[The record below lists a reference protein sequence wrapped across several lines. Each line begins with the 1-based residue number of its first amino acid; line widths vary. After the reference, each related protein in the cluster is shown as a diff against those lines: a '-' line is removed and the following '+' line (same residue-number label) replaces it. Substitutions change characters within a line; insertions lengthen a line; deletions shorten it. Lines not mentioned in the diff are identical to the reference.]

1 MSFKPFKY
9 TLLAACCGTALLLPF
24 LSFAET
30 APANK
35 TKRTEIHFSADQ
47 VEENSET
54 KVITATGNVNILRQG
69 TSLKA
74 DKIVYDRKN
83 DIITAVGNVSI
94 VQPDGTTVFADDAQ
108 LEDKMSKGTVHEVKM
123 ILADESR
130 VAARRIKQSENKNK
144 YFFYGVYSPCDI
156 CQENPSPLWQ
166 IKAKKITHDAAAKDV
181 YYQDAFIQIKDIPVF
196 YTPFMSHPDPTVK
209 RRSGLLPPTMRSTSY
224 LGTAIEIPYF
234 WNISDHE
241 DLTFS
246 PILSTDQGIIPGGSY
261 RKMFYNGDLSV
272 SGTYMKDKDTDEK
285 RYNLFMKG
293 RYEINDF
300 WLANMDINYASDGSY
315 LKDMSLPGKTETWL
329 TSNIAFERFDGRDY
343 AAIEAYSYKLVSYSL
358 REYHLSEFEA
368 RDYSKPYILPL
379 ITYENIS
386 EPYSNGAYFKN
397 TVSMAS
403 VYRERDET
411 NTQRATMINSWNL
424 PYTSPYGEKYKFV
437 ASVKSDLYYV
447 DKYINNQDDT
457 YTGSVGRIFPQAGVE
472 WRLPFVKAT
481 ETSRQIIEPVIVAV
495 AAPNGGNKI
504 NKIPNEDSLN
514 AQLDD
519 TNILNL
525 DRYDGYD
532 RNDTGSRISYGI
544 NWSSYGNVIGRTS
557 MFIAQSY
564 YFEKDE
570 SFSESLG
577 DNSHLSDYVG
587 RIYASP
593 SSYLDLNYRFRIDRS
608 NFEFKYNE
616 VNARIGT
623 DILSAYIAFT
633 SINGRNDNR
642 ADSGLYFFDD
652 YRERKELYT
661 SVQAKISRDWR
672 ITAYN
677 RQDLTADSDGSL
689 EHGGELIYEDE
700 CFKLIF
706 NIHKYNST
714 DPDYDDSYEYSA
726 TFLLKTLG
734 GIGSN

>member
-1 MSFKPFKY
+1 MPFKLFKHA
-9 TLLAACCGTALLLPF
+9 LLAACCGTAFLLPF
-24 LSFAET
+24 LSSAET
-30 APANK
+30 ASENK

-54 KVITATGNVNILRQG
+54 SVITATGNVNILRQG

-83 DIITAVGNVSI
+83 DIITAIGNVSI
-94 VQPDGTTVFADDAQ
+94 VQPDGTTVFAEDAR

-130 VAARRIKQSENKNK
+130 IAARRIKQSENKNK

-166 IKAKKITHDAAAKDV
+166 IKAQKITHDTTAKDV
-181 YYQDAFIQIKDIPVF
+181 YYQNAFIQIKDIPIF

-209 RRSGLLPPTMRSTSY
+209 RRSGLLTPTMRSTSY
-224 LGTAIEIPYF
+224 IGTAIEIPYF
-234 WNISDHE
+234 WNISEHE

-246 PILSTDQGIIPGGSY
+246 PILSTDQGIIPSGSY
-261 RKMFYNGDLSV
+261 RKMFYNGDLSI

-285 RYNLFMKG
+285 RYSLFMKG
-293 RYEINDF
+293 RYEIDDF
-300 WLANMDINYASDGSY
+300 WLASMNINYASDGSY

-329 TSNIAFERFDGRDY
+329 TSNIAFVRFDNRNY

-358 REYHLSEFEA
+358 REYHLSEFKA

-386 EPYSNGAYFKN
+386 EPDNNGAYFKN

-403 VYRERDET
+403 VYRERNET
-411 NTQRATMINSWNL
+411 TTQRATMINSWNL
-424 PYTSPYGEKYKFV
+424 PYISPYGERYKFV

-447 DKYINNQDDT
+447 DKYINNQDDI
-457 YTGSVGRIFPQAGVE
+457 YTGSVGRIFPQTGIE

-519 TNILNL
+519 SNILNL

-544 NWSSYGNVIGRTS
+544 NWSSYGNIIGRTS
-557 MFIAQSY
+557 IFIAQSY
-564 YFEKDE
+564 YFEENE

-587 RIYASP
+587 RIHASP
-593 SSYLDLNYRFRIDRS
+593 SSYLDLNYRFRIDRN
-608 NFEFKYNE
+608 NFKLKYNE
-616 VNARIGT
+616 VNTRIGT
-623 DILSAYIAFT
+623 DILSAYITFT
-633 SINGRNDNR
+633 SINGRNDKQ

-652 YRERKELYT
+652 YREKKELYT

-677 RQDLTADSDGSL
+677 RQNLMADSNGSL

-714 DPDYDDSYEYSA
+714 DPDYDDSYEYSV

-734 GIGSN
+734 GMGSN